1 MKIKLV
7 KLVVCSLAAF
17 FVFVGVVEAQSTSI
31 VDEKFDLAGE
41 HSQETQY
48 FIMETEITTFALD
61 GTRAGT
67 DIFRLS
73 LKCVPAKAA
82 GKEGDEYTCVRFT
95 LQQGNAAEAAVPAL
109 DNWSYVFAYGEMSGN
124 DEVLG
129 IDHGRFEDLKD
140 GRGKPLPPGAAYHV
154 YNTFIDFHTFCSVF
168 AERSPLGKG
177 IQDLTEIGQRV
188 VHSSAFS
195 EPPVNLGSHV
205 AEGSFFK
212 NGEVTIEFKGLGT
225 VNGRQCALVGF
236 DSGESSFKMIMNPMP
251 NMEIQTVGRS
261 RYTGDIYKNLETNW
275 VQKVTMIEV
284 VVSETTL
291 PRPPNKINSI
301 AERNII
307 IRNVTV
313 KEFGAN

>member
-129 IDHGRFEDLKD
+129 IDHGRFEDLK
-140 GRGKPLPPGAAYHV
+140 GNLCRPGQPIMFTTPLS
-154 YNTFIDFHTFCSVF
+154 TFIRF
-168 AERSPLGKG
+168 AVYSLSGRLWGK
-177 IQDLTEIGQRV
+177 
-188 VHSSAFS
+188 A
-195 EPPVNLGSHV
+195 
-205 AEGSFFK
+205 
-212 NGEVTIEFKGLGT
+212 
-225 VNGRQCALVGF
+225 
-236 DSGESSFKMIMNPMP
+236 
-251 NMEIQTVGRS
+251 S
-261 RYTGDIYKNLETNW
+261 RI
-275 VQKVTMIEV
+275 
-284 VVSETTL
+284 
-291 PRPPNKINSI
+291 
-301 AERNII
+301 
-307 IRNVTV
+307 
-313 KEFGAN
+313 

>member
-1 MKIKLV
+1 M
-7 KLVVCSLAAF
+7 
-17 FVFVGVVEAQSTSI
+17 
-31 VDEKFDLAGE
+31 
-41 HSQETQY
+41 
-48 FIMETEITTFALD
+48 
-61 GTRAGT
+61 
-67 DIFRLS
+67 
-73 LKCVPAKAA
+73 
-82 GKEGDEYTCVRFT
+82 
-95 LQQGNAAEAAVPAL
+95 
-109 DNWSYVFAYGEMSGN
+109 
-124 DEVLG
+124 
-129 IDHGRFEDLKD
+129 
-140 GRGKPLPPGAAYHV
+140 
-154 YNTFIDFHTFCSVF
+154 
-168 AERSPLGKG
+168 GKG